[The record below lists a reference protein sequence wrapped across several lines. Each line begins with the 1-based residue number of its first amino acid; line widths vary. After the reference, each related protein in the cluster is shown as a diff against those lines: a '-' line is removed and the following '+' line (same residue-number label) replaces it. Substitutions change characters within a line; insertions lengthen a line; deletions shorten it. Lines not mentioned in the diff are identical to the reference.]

1 MKLKLVLLISTAVGC
16 IFIPSCEK
24 KGGVKIAVD
33 LPKGFSALV
42 RRTTE
47 RETSLIA
54 LGIRTSKSRT
64 MTNEYLV
71 ECLDVD
77 DDGVMTVK
85 QTYKSCK
92 VTGYRAGSH
101 GERGDYYEYDM
112 SRPSD
117 DVPYALRF
125 RAAGLGESLTIYA
138 SPEGETIDVDGAEA
152 FADKLMGEMR
162 GLEEAQRE
170 PTRARFIESLQFTRL
185 VGLLKE
191 YPRKPKSVG
200 QSWKRTRDMSRPL
213 RLGERVGKRSNKF
226 KLVSVTDGV
235 ANLKK
240 ESTFEKKTTQDHS
253 GLLTRGTKLKL
264 TLKENGTSS
273 SEIEVDLATGV
284 ILFSRT
290 SEQSQLQKFGPMTR
304 RQRMAKS
311 EIKYKTVRTVET
323 IIH

>member
-1 MKLKLVLLISTAVGC
+1 MKLKFVLLISSAIGC
-16 IFIPSCEK
+16 IFIPSCAK
-24 KGGVKIAVD
+24 KDEVKIAVN

-42 RRTTE
+42 RRTIE

-54 LGIRTSKSRT
+54 LGIRTSKGRT

-77 DDGVMTVK
+77 DDGVMRVK

-92 VTGYRAGSH
+92 VSGYRAGSH

-117 DVPYALRF
+117 DVPYTLRF
-125 RAAGLGESLTIYA
+125 HAARLGESLIIYV

-152 FADKLMGEMR
+152 LADKLMGEMG

-170 PTRARFIESLQFTRL
+170 PTRERLIESLEFSR
-185 VGLLKE
+185 VVCLLKE

-200 QSWKRTRDMSRPL
+200 RSWKRTRDMSRPL
-213 RLGERVGKRSNKF
+213 TLGERVGKRSSKF
-226 KLVSVTDGV
+226 KLVNVTDGV

-240 ESTFEKKTTQDHS
+240 KSTFEKKITEDHS
-253 GLLTRGTKLKL
+253 GLLTKGTKLKL

-273 SEIEVDLATGV
+273 SEIKVALATGV
-284 ILFSRT
+284 VLSSRT
-290 SEQSQLQKFGPMTR
+290 VEQSQLEKFGPMTP
-304 RQRMAKS
+304 RQRRAKS